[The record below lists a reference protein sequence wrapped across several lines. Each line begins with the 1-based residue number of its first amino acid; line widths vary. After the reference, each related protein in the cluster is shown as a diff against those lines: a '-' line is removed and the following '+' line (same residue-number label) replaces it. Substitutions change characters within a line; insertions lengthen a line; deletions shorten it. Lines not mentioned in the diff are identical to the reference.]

1 MNTLP
6 SKEEF
11 DTTGEMFSPVVLR
24 AIAGD
29 SAAWELLV
37 ERLTGLVIKA
47 TLEFD
52 LSREE
57 RNDAFAATFLKL
69 YEQLAF
75 VRDPERLPGWVAKVA
90 RNEAIA
96 VSRARRRHDEIR
108 MRIQQRNPESGVTID
123 NFADVENADEDRR
136 KRVAVRS
143 AWVSLPKPCQDLLRL
158 LVTDPPMSY
167 AELAERL
174 RMPIGAIGPTRQRCL
189 ARIRRSP
196 ELTPFLKSGLI

>member
-1 MNTLP
+1 MNTEP
-6 SKEEF
+6 SKEKFEH
-11 DTTGEMFSPVVLR
+11 TGEMFSPVVSR

-29 SAAWELLV
+29 GAAWELLV

-90 RNEAIA
+90 RNEVIA
-96 VSRARRRHDEIR
+96 VLRARRRHDEIR
-108 MRIQQRNPESGVTID
+108 MRTQQRDPESGVTID
-123 NFADVENADEDRR
+123 NFEDVENADEDRR
-136 KRVAVRS
+136 KRAAVRS
-143 AWVSLPKPCQDLLRL
+143 AWGRLPKPCQDLLRL

-174 RMPIGAIGPTRQRCL
+174 HVPIGAIGPTRQRCL

-196 ELTPFLKSGLI
+196 ELTPFLKPGLL